1 MKAHRQGRTQRRFGR
16 RAQLRNQARSRSLAL
31 DMIDRLV
38 RRLLAHPRI
47 LQAIGGMLGLVMVAL
62 ALRPLI
68 LTQAVSLRSIVATT
82 TAPPARGSPPA
93 LDTPA
98 QQAVIAVVT
107 AYNQASIAAA
117 VLNRPDA
124 LAPYLAPAG
133 SAWADVQ
140 AEYQRRKGMGEAH
153 EPTLTRWGVLGVA
166 IDRDS
171 ATIETQELWDDR
183 TTIDGLLISSQRGM
197 LTRNTYALR
206 AAPDTGRWLITTITT
221 TTVIE

>member
-1 MKAHRQGRTQRRFGR
+1 MKAHRQGHTQRRFGR
-16 RAQLRNQARSRSLAL
+16 RAQHRNQARSRSVAL
-31 DMIDRLV
+31 DMIDRLIG
-38 RRLLAHPRI
+38 RLLAQPRI
-47 LQAIGGMLGLVMVAL
+47 LQAIGGMLGLVMIVL
-62 ALRPLI
+62 TLRPL
-68 LTQAVSLRSIVATT
+68 LLPKALSLQPTVATT
-82 TAPPARGSPPA
+82 TAPLARESPPA
-93 LDTPA
+93 LDTSA

-124 LAPYLAPAG
+124 LAPYLAPEG

-140 AEYQRRKGMGEAH
+140 AEYQRRTGRGESH
-153 EPTLTRWGVLGVA
+153 EPALTRWGILGVA

-183 TTIDGLLISSQRGM
+183 TTIDGLLISSRRGM

>member
-1 MKAHRQGRTQRRFGR
+1 MTTHRHRLPRRRFGR
-16 RAQLRNQARSRSLAL
+16 RAQRRNQAHSLSLAL

-47 LQAIGGMLGLVMVAL
+47 LQALGGLLGLVIVAL

-68 LTQAVSLRSIVATT
+68 LTQAVSLPSTAATT
-82 TAPPARGSPPA
+82 PAPPARGSQPA

-98 QQAVIAVVT
+98 QQAVLAVVT

-124 LAPYLAPAG
+124 LAPYLAPEG

-140 AEYQRRKGMGEAH
+140 AE
-153 EPTLTRWGVLGVA
+153 
-166 IDRDS
+166 
-171 ATIETQELWDDR
+171 
-183 TTIDGLLISSQRGM
+183 
-197 LTRNTYALR
+197 
-206 AAPDTGRWLITTITT
+206 
-221 TTVIE
+221 